1 MIPKSRRHAADVLA
15 RHDPGGVLYGA
26 VVTAGTLAAVSAN
39 VAHVHRVA
47 LAVLV
52 VLVAYWLAHVYVA
65 TQRMLFA
72 QGHGPL
78 HRRIR
83 TAAGEEATV
92 LLGGLPAVL
101 LYAAG
106 YWLVG
111 LEARTAALVALWF
124 SVGFLFTIGYLG
136 AHRAGMRGWGL
147 VIESCGAG
155 SLGILAVVAKLL
167 LH

>member
-1 MIPKSRRHAADVLA
+1 MRGKRRRVSDVLA

-39 VAHVHRVA
+39 VSHVRRVA
-47 LAVLV
+47 LAVVV

-65 TQRMLFA
+65 TQRMLFSPDA
-72 QGHGPL
+72 GPL
-78 HRRIR
+78 HRRVGS
-83 TAAGEEATV
+83 AASEEATV
-92 LLGGLPAVL
+92 LLGGTPAVL
-101 LYAAG
+101 VYVAAH
-106 YWLVG
+106 WLVG
-111 LEARTAALVALWF
+111 LDARAAALTGLWF
-124 SVGFLFTIGYLG
+124 SVGFLFVIGYLG

-147 VIESCGAG
+147 ALESCGAG